1 MFAGIV
7 RFQQFGAHGQHR
19 AWGTRHAVRGQMMP
33 GAPNGPPLRRLA
45 AFATVLTGGRA
56 ARAAEHGQSGDGWW
70 AKPRWA
76 PPPPISLTPTEI
88 EAERIANAPLP
99 TEARP
104 KKVILFSR
112 AASPPA
118 SCRMNRLTST
128 SCSATRRK
136 THVRSQPCRYT
147 SAGRSNVRGPD
158 ADNAAVADGPRHDR
172 FQRRSRLHK
181 HFYRRLKRRWAGVR
195 AGTRLK
201 TL

>member
-1 MFAGIV
+1 MSAQEGTLDAMFAGIV

-99 TEARP
+99 TEAHP
-104 KKVILFSR
+104 KKVIVSDRRVIRISPANIGPARRSVAARLGSYVSFASR
-112 AASPPA
+112 RGA
-118 SCRMNRLTST
+118 RG
-128 SCSATRRK
+128 
-136 THVRSQPCRYT
+136 RSEAVHA
-147 SAGRSNVRGPD
+147 AGRRG
-158 ADNAAVADGPRHDR
+158 ACGSAE
-172 FQRRSRLHK
+172 
-181 HFYRRLKRRWAGVR
+181 
-195 AGTRLK
+195 
-201 TL
+201 